1 VFLYEHYQPV
11 HFKQIINK
19 SQEGSVHF
27 VIKYDRL
34 WETMK
39 KRGITQ
45 YDLYT
50 HHNINRSQLNRLRH
64 NQNVE
69 VNTIDR
75 LCNILQ
81 CKVEEIMEHI
91 PDENRF

>member
-1 VFLYEHYQPV
+1 M
-11 HFKQIINK
+11 
-19 SQEGSVHF
+19 
-27 VIKYDRL
+27 IKYDRL

-50 HHNINRSQLNRLRH
+50 RYNVNRSQLDRLRK
-64 NQNVE
+64 NSNVE

-75 LCNILQ
+75 LCNILK
-81 CKVEEIMEHI
+81 CRVEDIMEHF
-91 PDENRF
+91 PDDNHF